1 MSRFVNRQATDKITL
16 ANGDK
21 VEVRQRLIAAEE
33 SELTRCLMRLRF
45 DSKSGQV
52 DIQEG
57 DWHLQR
63 IAIVKAYLVGWT
75 FTDDEGN
82 PVTFEPGIIDDLDG
96 ATITEIAQSI
106 DKLQADRTAVNA
118 KNASKP

>member
-1 MSRFVNRQATDKITL
+1 MSRFVNRQATDKIDL

-21 VEVRQRLIAAEE
+21 VEVRQRLTASEE
-33 SELTRCLMRLRF
+33 AELTRCLMRLRF

-82 PVTFEPGIIDDLDG
+82 PVAFEPAIIDDLDG
-96 ATITEIAQSI
+96 ATVTEIAQGI
-106 DKLQADRTAVNA
+106 DKLQAEHTAANA